1 MRESFCYNSLMSK
14 NIVTGIDIGSH
25 SVKVAIAQTQENG
38 APLILGLGMAPTYG
52 LKDGYIVNTKE
63 VVRSLKKALSK
74 AEQQA
79 NVEVDSA
86 YLAVG
91 GVGLSSIRS
100 HAELAIARAD
110 GKINQE
116 DIDRLL
122 KKATEKVKKHLSNR
136 VILHTIP
143 IKYYVDKEEWVGDP
157 VGLKANKLAA
167 DVLIVYVIE
176 PHLDNMYKALD
187 ELEIE
192 VLDTLASPI
201 AASLV
206 LLSRE
211 QKEVGCALANIGAQT
226 VSLIVYEDSVPIS
239 LQVFPMG
246 SSDITNDLAL
256 KLQVPLKDAEDL
268 KTGKLRL
275 DIPQKKIDEII
286 SARLKEM
293 FSIIKSH
300 LQEIGRD
307 GLLPAGVVLTGGG
320 VGVAKVKDLARAA
333 LRLPSELA
341 NLKVPGSTVKDST
354 WAVAY
359 GLCLYGSGQAL
370 EKKTRKINSIK
381 QMISNVLKHFIP

>member
-1 MRESFCYNSLMSK
+1 MKESFCYNSSMSK

-79 NVEVDSA
+79 NVEVDAA

-122 KKATEKVKKHLSNR
+122 KKATEKVKRHLSNR
-136 VILHTIP
+136 VVLHTIP

-275 DIPQKKIDEII
+275 DIPQKKVDEII

-370 EKKTRKINSIK
+370 EKKARKINGIK